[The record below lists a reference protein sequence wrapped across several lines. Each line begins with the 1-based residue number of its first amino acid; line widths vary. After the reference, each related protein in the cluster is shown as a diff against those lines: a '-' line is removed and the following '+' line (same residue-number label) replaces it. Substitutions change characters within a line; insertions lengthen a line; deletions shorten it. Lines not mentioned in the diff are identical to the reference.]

1 MLGFSILLKLM
12 FGWAFHMFGRG
23 HKQGGLRKEVTAGLF
38 VINIDFFYD
47 IFLNMVP
54 LKTIHEL
61 TKTHSPAL
69 FYSIS
74 LSPFPAP
81 VVFLLSVLL
90 KAEPS
95 FSLTDF
101 ISSFA

>member
-1 MLGFSILLKLM
+1 
-12 FGWAFHMFGRG
+12 
-23 HKQGGLRKEVTAGLF
+23 
-38 VINIDFFYD
+38 
-47 IFLNMVP
+47 MVP

-61 TKTHSPAL
+61 MKTHSPAL

-81 VVFLLSVLL
+81 VVFLLSVLF